1 MAGRY
6 RKGRRGALKRAS
18 SYARGSVLRL
28 LSGAVVVAT
37 AVAAAQMSLLVRDD
51 SYYSAAMA
59 AQRAGVDVLMCLEGL
74 MGCGAD
80 AEESQVEDVVERLRE
95 IGALEV
101 EVFYPEDT
109 RSRMAGTDSE
119 LGIALQSARIPTIVA
134 ARGSHVRR
142 DSVSYALEGSEG
154 VARVQDMDEEQLR
167 LSAQAYGFAR
177 IIGMLALLQGL
188 GAVLVVAFMTRSL
201 TRQREQMARE
211 MRLRGAPERIIRRP
225 GMMLGGAAGVL
236 GGAGGSGAA
245 YMLAPWAGLLTAA
258 PTQNMLAWAGGAGLV
273 ALAVARLGSR
283 GGRRDISI

>member
-18 SYARGSVLRL
+18 SYARGSFLRL
-28 LSGAVVVAT
+28 ISGAVVVAT

-74 MGCGAD
+74 MGCSAD

-95 IGALEV
+95 MGALEV
-101 EVFYPEDT
+101 EVLYPEDT
-109 RSRMAGTDSE
+109 RSRMAGTDSD
-119 LGIALQSARIPTIVA
+119 LGRALQSARIPTIVA

-154 VARVQDMDEEQLR
+154 VALVQDMDEEQLR

-201 TRQREQMARE
+201 MRQREQMARE

-245 YMLAPWAGLLTAA
+245 YLLAPWAGLLMAGA
-258 PTQNMLAWAGGAGLV
+258 TQNMGVWAAGAGLV

-283 GGRRDISI
+283 GRRRDISI